1 MDPEHNKT
9 VVREFDALA
18 SGRGDLS
25 RVEALCTPD
34 IVNHALASGRPA
46 GIEGTRTFL
55 ESAQRDSYPAQWS
68 SSRVVA
74 EGEFVV
80 QFGSR
85 EQQWPGGPF
94 RGFEL
99 AAGRCVRD
107 VMFAYRL
114 VGGRIAERWAI
125 RDDLT
130 MIAQLGGLAPPR

>member
-1 MDPEHNKT
+1 MRWPAAG
-9 VVREFDALA
+9 RRA
-18 SGRGDLS
+18 SK
-25 RVEALCTPD
+25 
-34 IVNHALASGRPA
+34 
-46 GIEGTRTFL
+46 GTRTFL
-55 ESAQRDSYPAQWS
+55 ESARRDRYPAQWL

-74 EGEFVV
+74 EGELVV

-85 EQQWPGGPF
+85 EQEWPGGAF

-114 VGGRIAERWAI
+114 DGGRIAERWAI

-130 MIAQLGGLAPPR
+130 MIAQLGGFTPQR